1 MRINFN
7 AWTVKRNKLMTTDGK
22 ELVPELGQKEC
33 ERIVE
38 LLQKE
43 CGKKVEVEKA
53 DLHVLRISIE
63 YIAMVLDEDEIGL
76 RELRRR
82 TFSQRAD
89 ILNWQDSLMGRIT
102 ISWGEKMTD
111 EFKRLNY
118 TSVLKTLRAG
128 SNKGETKAA
137 IALLETMGKSEGE
150 PEKSTVPIEWIQSF
164 SNPVVDGKEI
174 PLPGKNAKTI

>member
-1 MRINFN
+1 MLNFG
-7 AWTVKRNKLMTTDGK
+7 AWTVKRNKLIGEDDK
-22 ELVPELGQKEC
+22 KIPELGQVEC

-38 LLQKE
+38 LLQRE
-43 CGKKVEVEKA
+43 CGKKIEVEKS

-76 RELRRR
+76 KELRRR
-82 TFSQRAD
+82 TFSGRAD
-89 ILNWQDSLMGRIT
+89 ILNWQDSLLGRIT

-118 TSVLKTLRAG
+118 TSVLKTLRSS

-137 IALLETMGKSEGE
+137 IALLSTMGKSEGE
-150 PEKSTVPIEWIQSF
+150 PEKSMIPIEWVKEYDD
-164 SNPVVDGKEI
+164 PTVDGLKI
-174 PLPGKNAKTI
+174 PLPRS